1 MDARSTAP
9 ERTAIAKSYRH
20 PLATNLREVCGIT
33 HSRFRCSLISPASV
47 VTEITRPQEIMM
59 SKKLK
64 VLVVATLLVAS
75 ASTAFA
81 QRTPGQNTPSAN
93 TSQDSGPFENMSRPE

>member
-1 MDARSTAP
+1 M
-9 ERTAIAKSYRH
+9 
-20 PLATNLREVCGIT
+20 
-33 HSRFRCSLISPASV
+33 
-47 VTEITRPQEIMM
+47 MM

-64 VLVVATLLVAS
+64 ILVVATLLVAS

-93 TSQDSGPFENMSRPE
+93 TSQDTGPFENMSRPE

>member
-1 MDARSTAP
+1 M
-9 ERTAIAKSYRH
+9 
-20 PLATNLREVCGIT
+20 
-33 HSRFRCSLISPASV
+33 
-47 VTEITRPQEIMM
+47 MM

-81 QRTPGQNTPSAN
+81 QRTPGQSTPSAN
-93 TSQDSGPFENMSRPE
+93 TLQDTGPFENMSRPE

>member
-9 ERTAIAKSYRH
+9 ELMAIAKSYRQCS
-20 PLATNLREVCGIT
+20 RGICFEVCAIT
-33 HSRFRCSLISPASV
+33 HSRSGGSPISPASV
-47 VTEITRPQEIMM
+47 VPAITRPQEMMM

-81 QRTPGQNTPSAN
+81 QRTPGQSTPSAN
-93 TSQDSGPFENMSRPE
+93 TSQDTGPFENMSRPE